1 MVVLTAIQVRL
12 PEPSGKSGTS
22 TRPATTTTPMITS
35 GSFYVGKT
43 YFAKSDKF
51 DVVMDVCAVENPE
64 ILFRVWQ
71 CDGSLEII
79 PCSHAGH
86 VFSRRHRYSL
96 PGCRGYVFARN
107 IRLTAEVWMKEY
119 KNNYYSAVLLAENIP
134 FDSAICTR
142 FAGCN
147 EKNEGAD
154 SGFMRDPKP
163 TVGLDSS
170 DHQGHCVI
178 A

>member
-22 TRPATTTTPMITS
+22 TRPTTTTTSMITS

-43 YFAKSDKF
+43 YFTKSDKF
-51 DVVMDVCAVENPE
+51 DVVMDVCAMENPE

-86 VFSRRHRYSL
+86 VFSRRHRYSF
-96 PGCRGYVFARN
+96 PDCRGYVFARH

-119 KNNYYSAVLLAENIP
+119 KKYYYSAVLLA
-134 FDSAICTR
+134 
-142 FAGCN
+142 
-147 EKNEGAD
+147 
-154 SGFMRDPKP
+154 
-163 TVGLDSS
+163 
-170 DHQGHCVI
+170 
-178 A
+178 